1 MQGGASNLVLDV
13 CRVADRR
20 PARFKDEEKVQGSG
34 FRVQGQG
41 SGFRVRVQGSG
52 LGSSVLWVS

>member
-13 CRVADRR
+13 CMVADRR
-20 PARFKDEEKVQGSG
+20 PARFKVQGSG

-41 SGFRVRVQGSG
+41 SGFRVSVQGSG